1 MASRRMLQLALV
13 AGLALIMACGG
24 AGGGGNNLPLT
35 PARSLA
41 GTWKTSI
48 PVRVTFQTDFCNF
61 GILEDVLWQPWA
73 VTFVITPGAGDND
86 VRVEMSFQAGS
97 FTPIA
102 HSCSSSGAFAEPSP
116 ISLTGTISST
126 NLVLRKGVD
135 QVGNFNFTTSILTGT
150 FDYLYRGAYDQRE
163 YTAPNALIL
172 LKQ

>member
-1 MASRRMLQLALV
+1 MVHVVMLT
-13 AGLALIMACGG
+13 GLAFTMACGG
-24 AGGGGNNLPLT
+24 GDGSSNTPLT

-48 PVRVTFQTDFCNF
+48 PVRVTFQTDFCTF
-61 GILEDVLWQPWA
+61 GILEDVLWQTWA
-73 VTFVITPGAGDND
+73 VTLVVTPGAGDNNVLVD
-86 VRVEMSFQAGS
+86 MSFQAGS

-126 NLVLRKGVD
+126 NLVLRKGAD

-150 FDYLYRGAYDQRE
+150 FDYTYHGAYDQRE
-163 YTAPNALIL
+163 YTAPNTMIL